1 VPPAARPQVAAR
13 LKLGARPNVK
23 EFTPVGILGG
33 LRRLNYDTAIAA
45 RPRLMKDLEQLG
57 LDEADLRAIGSE
69 NAGRLVPRLKA

>member
-33 LRRLNYDTAIAA
+33 LRRLNYDT
-45 RPRLMKDLEQLG
+45 DLEQLG